1 MSSDR
6 PVNSGPRQRRPWAV
20 ILLTVLAL
28 MLLCCLGASLL
39 ANVGLGVWA
48 AMAQWQ
54 LVRQQERVAAL
65 EARVQQLL
73 EVLQENGIDV
83 PLSPADEQLMDTV
96 QTQVMTLRGLPLL
109 QPVERRVMSRQ
120 MLYQEYLRMFE
131 EDWSPAEARDYAL
144 TLFAFDLLDDSEI
157 DLYDLLLRLYTEQ
170 VAGYYDPERAQMV
183 VISDS
188 GEMGALQRLV
198 YAHEFNHALQDQ
210 HFDLE
215 ALGIRPDADDEFD
228 SEYLTAV
235 RALIEGDSSLLERQF
250 LGAYYTPQDLAELM
264 LEAGAVDSTVL
275 DAAPPVVRAHMMFP
289 YDYGLTFVEALYA
302 EGGWAAVDAAYAS
315 PPRST
320 EQILH
325 PQRYRSGDMPQL
337 VSLPPLTD
345 TLGVGW
351 QQIDSDIMGEF
362 FLRLYLARWIDEDEA
377 AQAAEGWGGDRYA
390 VHYRQTDAAFA
401 MAVHTVWDTP
411 ADAEEFVDAAVNY
424 GTARFGGAGELAD
437 GRLCWTGAG
446 ETLCLAWGPA
456 DVTFVLG
463 PDRPTVD
470 AVMGVVTL
478 P

>member
-6 PVNSGPRQRRPWAV
+6 TVTSSPRQHRPWAA
-20 ILLTVLAL
+20 ILLTILAL
-28 MLLCCLGASLL
+28 ALLCCLSFSLL
-39 ANVGLGVWA
+39 GNVGLGLWA
-48 AMAQWQ
+48 AVTQWQ
-54 LVRQQERVAAL
+54 LARAQQRLEVL
-65 EARVQQLL
+65 EARVQQLQD
-73 EVLQENGIDV
+73 VLRENGLEL
-83 PLSPADEQLMDTV
+83 PLSPADQQLMDTV
-96 QTQVMTLRGLPLL
+96 EAQVAALRGLQPL
-109 QPVERRVMSRQ
+109 QPVERTLMSREE
-120 MLYQEYLRMFE
+120 LYQEYRRMFE
-131 EDWSPAEARDYAL
+131 EDWSPAEARDYTL
-144 TLFAFDLLDDSEI
+144 TLLAFDLLDDEI
-157 DLYDLLLRLYTEQ
+157 DAYDLLLRLYTEQ
-170 VAGYYDPERAQMV
+170 VAGYYDPEREQMV

-188 GEMGALQRLV
+188 REMGALQRLV

-215 ALGIRPDADDEFD
+215 ALGIRPDADAEFD
-228 SEYLTAV
+228 SEYLTAI

-250 LGAYYTPQDLAELM
+250 LGAYYTPQELAELT
-264 LEAGAVDSTVL
+264 LEASAVDSTVL
-275 DAAPPVVRAHMMFP
+275 DATPPVVRAQMMFP
-289 YDYGLTFVEALYA
+289 YDYGLPFVEALYA

-325 PQRYRSGDMPQL
+325 PQRYRSGDVPQL
-337 VSLPPLTD
+337 ISLPPLTD

-351 QQIDSDIMGEF
+351 QQVDSDILGEF

-377 AQAAEGWGGDRYA
+377 AQAAEGWDGDRYA
-390 VHYRQTDAAFA
+390 VHYRQADAAFVV
-401 MAVHTVWDTP
+401 AVHTVWDTP
-411 ADAEEFVDAAVNY
+411 ADAEEFVDASVNY

-437 GRLCWTGAG
+437 GHLCWTGAG

-470 AVMGVVTL
+470 AVMGVVAL